1 MTRRRASCLG
11 LAEGCSIHIRAHSPW
26 TFRNALGDL
35 ERIPF
40 VLFLDVLSPVVRL
53 AESAADHT
61 DHSSAPCQ
69 AALPIGHTGS
79 LR

>member
-1 MTRRRASCLG
+1 M
-11 LAEGCSIHIRAHSPW
+11 
-26 TFRNALGDL
+26 
-35 ERIPF
+35 
-40 VLFLDVLSPVVRL
+40 LFLDVLSPVVRL